1 MKKMNSVTK
10 LTLLVIAGVMI
21 SALAF
26 ADGPQEG
33 TTTAKSE
40 SAVAATPATPAYPID
55 FCIVSG
61 EKLGGMGDPV
71 VKTYNGREVRFCC
84 PMCPPKFEKD
94 QKTYMK
100 KLDDAIVAA
109 QKPSYP
115 LETCVVSGEPLA
127 HSDMGDPVDYVYNN
141 RLVRLCCNHCVAAL
155 QKNPNRFLAKIDAAF
170 AKKEKTES
178 PAEGQEQAH

>member
-10 LTLLVIAGVMI
+10 ITLLVIAGVML
-21 SALAF
+21 SVLAF
-26 ADGPQEG
+26 AQSSPEAA
-33 TTTAKSE
+33 TAPKSE
-40 SAVAATPATPAYPID
+40 TPEVAAAATPAYPID

-109 QKPSYP
+109 QKPAYP
-115 LETCVVSGEPLA
+115 LETCVVSGEQLVQ
-127 HSDMGDPVDYVYNN
+127 SSMGDPVDYVYNN
-141 RLVRLCCNHCVAAL
+141 RLVRFCCNACVKAFN
-155 QKNPNRFLAKIDAAF
+155 KNPDKFLSKLDAAQA
-170 AKKEKTES
+170 AKAA
-178 PAEGQEQAH
+178 PAEPSEQKQ